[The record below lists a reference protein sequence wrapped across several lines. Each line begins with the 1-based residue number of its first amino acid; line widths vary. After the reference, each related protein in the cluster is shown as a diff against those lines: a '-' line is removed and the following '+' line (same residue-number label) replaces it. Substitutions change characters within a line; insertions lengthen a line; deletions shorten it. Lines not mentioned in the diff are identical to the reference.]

1 MDSPSG
7 SRRESQDPPVHET
20 HMNRGVTAPRMR
32 ARLDHDL
39 PDDASSTDQRRGRFI
54 PAPSRAAVDELAS
67 DIRRLRLRRR
77 GSATYP
83 AWGRVDAALHA
94 LLGLIPYPDDPEE
107 RELLDD
113 TLRCLMLRAPDVAL
127 ALAERMQAHHR
138 AAAASG
144 QGASREASAGVE

>member
-1 MDSPSG
+1 
-7 SRRESQDPPVHET
+7 
-20 HMNRGVTAPRMR
+20 MNMVETAPLMR

-39 PDDASSTDQRRGRFI
+39 TDDAPSVDKRRGRFI
-54 PAPSRAAVDELAS
+54 PDASRVAVDELAS
-67 DIRRLRLRRR
+67 DIRKLRLRRR

-113 TLRCLMLRAPDVAL
+113 TLRCLELRAPDIARV
-127 ALAERMQAHHR
+127 LAERMQAHYGAK
-138 AAAASG
+138 AAFD
-144 QGASREASAGVE
+144 QGGPLEASTGVE

>member
-1 MDSPSG
+1 MSFANTGSG
-7 SRRESQDPPVHET
+7 AFVPET
-20 HMNRGVTAPRMR
+20 HMNMVVTAPRMR
-32 ARLDHDL
+32 ARLDPAL
-39 PDDASSTDQRRGRFI
+39 PDADPPTDKRRGRFI
-54 PAPSRAAVDELAS
+54 PTPSRTAVDELAN

-113 TLRCLMLRAPDVAL
+113 TLRCLEIRAPDIAL

-138 AAAASG
+138 ARDASG

>member
-1 MDSPSG
+1 
-7 SRRESQDPPVHET
+7 
-20 HMNRGVTAPRMR
+20 MNMVETAPLMR

-39 PDDASSTDQRRGRFI
+39 PDDAPSVDKRRGRFI
-54 PAPSRAAVDELAS
+54 PDASRVAVDELAS
-67 DIRRLRLRRR
+67 DIRKLRLRRR

-83 AWGRVDAALHA
+83 AWGRVDAAIHA

-113 TLRCLMLRAPDVAL
+113 TLRCLELRAPDVAL

-138 AAAASG
+138 ATAASG